1 MSTGF
6 RRSGRPTTP
15 MLDREIIVRSALD
28 LIDDVGAKGFSV
40 NLLAQRL
47 RVRPSSL
54 YNHVKGKDDILAG
67 VRELVAAPIDAGVF
81 DNLPWDEALM
91 SWARLYRA
99 AFAAHPQTIPLLATQ
114 PLPGAHSTVRM
125 YETVASGL
133 ERAGW
138 PADTVVPLIVGIESF
153 ILGSALDL
161 TAPPTM
167 LDPGP
172 DSPQAPRFTALVHA
186 RDEVSAAEG
195 RPAADLAFEFS
206 LTALVDGLRARLAEQ
221 TAASGD
227 SRVR

>member
-1 MSTGF
+1 
-6 RRSGRPTTP
+6 
-15 MLDREIIVRSALD
+15 MLDRDVIVRAALN
-28 LIDDVGAKGFSV
+28 LIDEVGARGFSV

-47 RVRPSSL
+47 HVRPSSF

-67 VRELVAAPIDAGVF
+67 VRELVASPIDAGAF
-81 DNLPWDEALM
+81 DSLPWDEALM

-138 PADTVVPLIVGIESF
+138 PAETVVPLIVGVESF

-172 DSPQAPRFTALVHA
+172 DSPQAPRFTALVRA
-186 RDEVSAAEG
+186 RDELSTAEG
-195 RPAADLAFEFS
+195 RPAADLAFELS
-206 LTALVDGLRARLAEQ
+206 LTALVDGLRARLTQQA
-221 TAASGD
+221 TAPNGIR
-227 SRVR
+227 SR